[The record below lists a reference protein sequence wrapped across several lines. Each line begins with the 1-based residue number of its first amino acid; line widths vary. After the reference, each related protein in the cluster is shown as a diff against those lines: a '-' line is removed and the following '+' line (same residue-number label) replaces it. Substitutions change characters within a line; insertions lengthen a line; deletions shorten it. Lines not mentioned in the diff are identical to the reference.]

1 MQNCCARRRP
11 RIDCGLEFRTITKPQ
26 DSAAAEA
33 EGLFELSDRG
43 FGFLRQ
49 RKASYRPRP
58 GDPFV
63 PPALVRSAGL
73 VDGLYVKGLVAAA
86 DASRRG
92 GGRGPQV
99 DRIVEIDG
107 EASETYAPET
117 PFGELVSVDPTEP
130 LRLARGGDD
139 VAMRAVE
146 LVTPIG
152 KGQRGL
158 IVAAPKAGKTTL
170 VEQLAGGIA
179 NNHPEVELVVVL
191 VDERPEEVTHFK
203 RTIRGEVV
211 ASSSDESTEE
221 QLRLARLMLERAKRL
236 VEGGR
241 DVVML
246 LDSLTRFGRASNRG
260 QTGRGKTMS
269 GGIDSRALEFPR
281 KFFGAARNLEGAGSL
296 TILATVIIGSGSQMD
311 EVIFQEFKG
320 TGNME
325 LVLDRRVAE
334 RRVFPA
340 IDINASGTRKEEKL
354 FDGWELP
361 RVHALRRALATLKPV
376 EAAEHL
382 LKAVR
387 DSPSNRELLERIPV

>member
-1 MQNCCARRRP
+1 VRARP
-11 RIDCGLEFRTITKPQ
+11 RIDCGREFRTITKPP

-63 PPALVRSAGL
+63 PPALVRAANL
-73 VDGLYVKGLVAAA
+73 VDGLYVRGPTAPP
-86 DASRRG
+86 DPTRRG
-92 GGRGPQV
+92 SRGPQLEAV
-99 DRIVEIDG
+99 TEIDG
-107 EASETYAPET
+107 QPATVYAPAT
-117 PFGELVSVDPTEP
+117 PFGELVSVDPTE
-130 LRLARGGDD
+130 RFSLARGGDD

-158 IVAAPKAGKTTL
+158 VVAAPKAGKTTL

-179 NNHPEVELVVVL
+179 ANHPEVELLVVL
-191 VDERPEEVTHFK
+191 VDERPEEVTHLK
-203 RTIRGEVV
+203 RTVRGEVV
-211 ASSSDESTEE
+211 ASSSDESTED

-236 VEGGR
+236 VESGR
-241 DVVML
+241 DVVLL

-260 QTGRGKTMS
+260 QVGRGKTMS
-269 GGIDSRALEFPR
+269 GGIDTRALEFPR
-281 KFFGAARNLEGAGSL
+281 KFFGAARNVEGGGSL
-296 TILATVIIGSGSQMD
+296 TILATVIVGSGSQMD

-354 FDGWELP
+354 FDAWELP

-387 DSPSNRELLERIPV
+387 DSASNRELLERIPVG